1 MTSSEPLIAV
11 PGVAYTPEET
21 SSITKFKVD
30 TLTVW
35 RATGAQPGLRWS
47 KAGSRVRYMG
57 EDIIAFL
64 KGERNEKPVPYVPKA
79 RRPKIAPKTRRAKLL
94 PERTGEKSRRRRH
107 AA

>member
-1 MTSSEPLIAV
+1 MTSSEPLIPV

-21 SSITKFKVD
+21 AEILRFKLD

-64 KGERNEKPVPYVPKA
+64 KGERNEKPIPYVPKNP
-79 RRPKIAPKTRRAKLL
+79 RPKLLPKRTSRRAK
-94 PERTGEKSRRRRH
+94 RARG
-107 AA
+107 

>member
-1 MTSSEPLIAV
+1 MTSFEPLIPL

-21 SSITKFKVD
+21 SVITKFKLD

-64 KGERNEKPVPYVPKA
+64 KGERNEKPIPYVPKA
-79 RRPKIAPKTRRAKLL
+79 RRPKAPKTRRAKLL
-94 PERTGEKSRRRRH
+94 PERTGEKSRRRRR